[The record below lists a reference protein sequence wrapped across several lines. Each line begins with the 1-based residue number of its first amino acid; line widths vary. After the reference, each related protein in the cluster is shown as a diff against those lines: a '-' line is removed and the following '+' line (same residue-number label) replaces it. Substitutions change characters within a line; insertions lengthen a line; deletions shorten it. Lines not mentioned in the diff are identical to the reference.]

1 MDKIAEVAAAR
12 YSKLSAEYLRIRKEI
27 ARLKTEAS
35 RLKRDMRKL
44 ETEAEDRLVRDEEM
58 ETEQLLAS
66 CLDERGSLVVPSG
79 LEFDFSESAF
89 PELGGGPMTFWA
101 GSFDEDTA
109 LAANDKGS

>member
-1 MDKIAEVAAAR
+1 M
-12 YSKLSAEYLRIRKEI
+12 SAEYLRIRKEI

-58 ETEQLLAS
+58 EAEELLAS
-66 CLDERGSLVVPSG
+66 CLDGRDSLVVPSG
-79 LEFDFSESAF
+79 LEFDFSETAF

-101 GSFDEDTA
+101 GGYADEDTVS
-109 LAANDKGS
+109 NDKRS